1 MKPKV
6 ICHIMAS
13 VDGRLLP
20 SFWTPP
26 FDGTDPGVLFSEY
39 AHIGASMGTD
49 AWMFGKAT
57 TTEMIPGKYETDG
70 TCHAKAGS
78 VYVAPRR
85 SSRLFITI
93 DPEADILYT
102 SGTLRGD
109 DMAVVVDTT
118 ATTGYLDMLKQNGI
132 SYVVLDNATDLT
144 SAVKAMHRYFGIN
157 SISLQGGGII
167 DGAMLA
173 AGLLDELSL
182 MVYPGIDGSASSP
195 SIFEYIGN
203 GRPAHGQ
210 ALELISSDNL
220 SHGIVWLRYRF
231 VKL

>member
-1 MKPKV
+1 
-6 ICHIMAS
+6 MAS
-13 VDGRLLP
+13 VDGRLIP
-20 SFWTPP
+20 SLWTPP
-26 FDGTDPGVLFSEY
+26 FDGTDPGLLFNEY
-39 AHIGASMGTD
+39 AHIGVSLGTD

-57 TTEMIPGKYETDG
+57 TAEMFPRKYETDG
-70 TCHAKAGS
+70 TGHAKAGS
-78 VYVAPRR
+78 VYLAPRR

-102 SGTLRGD
+102 SGALRGD
-109 DMAVVVDTT
+109 DMAVVVDTI

-144 SAVKAMHRYFGIN
+144 SAVKAIHRYFGIN

-182 MVYPGIDGSASSP
+182 VVYPGIDGNSLSP
-195 SIFEYIGN
+195 SVFEYVGE
-203 GRPAHGQ
+203 GRAAHGQ
-210 ALELISSDNL
+210 ALEFVSAEVLP
-220 SHGIVWLRYRF
+220 HGIVWMRYRF
-231 VKL
+231 VKLTQE